1 MKLQQYLGG
10 LENVGPVSTEKR
22 VFVEDWEKQLF
33 GVHMCMMGT
42 GIWAWPHL
50 RVKAEG
56 MNPFDYFKYRYYI
69 KWLGGM
75 CAYLIER
82 NYINEAELD
91 ELTQH
96 YLDNPDAPLPQRGNP
111 AVTDQ
116 VVDYMFTGDNPYR
129 DVALNPVFK
138 AGQRVRVMDPAS
150 AVHTRLIG
158 YLRNK
163 VGVIQEVYPKA
174 ILYTDSVPTDS
185 ISTPQPIYCVK
196 FMTRDIWPERPD
208 TDDALYSDVF
218 ETYLEAA

>member
-10 LENVGPVSTEKR
+10 LENVGPVSTEKK
-22 VFVEDWEKQLF
+22 VFVEEWEKQLF

-56 MNPFDYFKYRYYI
+56 MNPLDYFKYRYYI

-75 CAYLIER
+75 CAFLIER
-82 NYINEAELD
+82 NYINEEELD
-91 ELTQH
+91 ELTDY
-96 YLDNPDAPLPQRGNP
+96 YLENPDAPLPKKGNP
-111 AVTDQ
+111 NVTEA
-116 VVDYMFTGDNPYR
+116 VVDYMFTGDDPYR
-129 DVALNPVFK
+129 DVANNPVYK
-138 AGQRVRVMDPAS
+138 VGQLVRVLDPAS

-158 YLRNK
+158 YLRNQ
-163 VGVIQEVYPKA
+163 VGVVEEVYPQA
-174 ILYTDSVPTDS
+174 VLYTDSVPTDS
-185 ISTPQPIYCVK
+185 ISVPQPIYRVR

-208 TDDALYSDVF
+208 TDDTLYSEVF